1 MSVVIIYVMVI
12 RLEKGIAG
20 IWMGPVAVVTTATF
34 AYLAIWS
41 TIDWKELID
50 KAKAQRKLDKG
61 E

>member
-1 MSVVIIYVMVI
+1 MSIAIIYVVMI

-20 IWMGPVAVVTTATF
+20 IWMGPAAVVTSATF

-41 TIDWKELID
+41 TIDWTGLID

>member
-1 MSVVIIYVMVI
+1 MV

-20 IWMGPVAVVTTATF
+20 IWMGPAAVVTSATF

-41 TIDWKELID
+41 TIDWTGLID